1 MMREM
6 RTERDLME
14 ALAALERYAPDTD
27 AVLSAVRAGPR
38 RAHPGRVAPW
48 RRRPRLILSIAA
60 AAAAAALAIAL
71 LPRAGSPGSARFPR
85 PAGSGLPAATAV
97 AKAMLTAFGSVS
109 GEVEYE
115 TQTDLAH
122 GATVDVYRNWSW
134 PAQPVPGQRQIGRT
148 LFSGGSPACPAVKP
162 IEDRQVAFITPAG
175 DVGAVRGQV
184 TMVCFRDS
192 GQTGCGYGHAGT
204 PVGTWSRFTAQVYSM
219 SDVGT
224 GGVFNPVTLVRGI
237 AAGAWRVVGRTRLDG
252 QRAIELSETGRGTDI
267 IEPMPARLW
276 VNAQTY
282 LPIRLVSGAA
292 STGMAVEDFS
302 YLPATPA
309 NLALLRVPIPAGYPR
324 SNPGR

>member
-1 MMREM
+1 MRET

-14 ALAALERYAPDTD
+14 ALATLERYAPDTD
-27 AVLSAVRAGPR
+27 AVLRAVRAGPR
-38 RAHPGRVAPW
+38 RAHPGRVASW

-71 LPRAGSPGSARFPR
+71 LPGAGPDRIPR
-85 PAGSGLPAATAV
+85 PASSGLPTATAV
-97 AKAMLTAFGSVS
+97 AQAMLTAFDSVS
-109 GEVEYE
+109 GDVEYQ

-122 GATVDVYRNWSW
+122 GTTVDVYRNWSW
-134 PAQPVPGQRQIGRT
+134 PAQPVSGQRQIGRT
-148 LFSGGSPACPAVKP
+148 LFSGGSPAGPAVRP
-162 IEDRQVAFITPAG
+162 IEDRQVAFVTPPG

-192 GQTGCGYGHAGT
+192 GQTGCGYGHADT
-204 PVGTWSRFTAQVYSM
+204 PAGTWSRFTAQVYSM

-224 GGVFNPVTLVRGI
+224 GGVFNPAALVRGI
-237 AAGAWRVVGRTRLDG
+237 AAGTWRVVGRTRLAG
-252 QRAIELSETGRGTDI
+252 QRAIELTETGRGRDI
-267 IEPMPARLW
+267 TEPRPARLW

-292 STGMAVEDFS
+292 STGTAVEDFS

-324 SNPGR
+324 STPGR